1 MAEFYAEWR
10 LRGDRYDG
18 GYGNGLTLANGESVQ
33 EMTKVSEDERE
44 TVFRGR
50 CGHVLRCV
58 HEKVEIP
65 GQNRSVTVCR
75 TVFENAADRPAV
87 LEMLASFA
95 LKGVKADRMH
105 RATSF
110 WSAEGKLLSQ
120 DLTDLNMEESWAGH
134 GYRIEH
140 FGQTGSLPVRKWFPF
155 LVLEDSKNGK
165 FLGIQLYCASSWQ
178 MEVAVGYGDLKV
190 RGGLADRDFGQWTK
204 TIAPGEAFETP
215 RAVIAEAETLEEV
228 CDMLVKAQKPRIAAP
243 DRDMPVIFNEYC
255 ATWGNPSE
263 ELVARMA
270 EKLEGT
276 GVKYLVID
284 CGWYRQRDG
293 ENWFNSAGDWK
304 VSPILFPSGLK
315 KTCDTIRA
323 NGLIPGIW
331 FEMEDCGVDS
341 ETYSE
346 TDLLVKRDGIPV
358 TVGTRRFLDMRKKK
372 VWERLDRRVL
382 GLLKDNGFGYLKVDY
397 NETFGVGTDPLDGE
411 AYDGADI
418 RVCQEGSAA
427 YEGAGNPICPEDG
440 PGEGLRQCIEGTQA
454 YFRHLTEEMPEL
466 VIENCASGGHRL
478 EPSMMELVSQASF
491 SDAHEC
497 TIIPLVA
504 ANLHRLIRP
513 EQSQIWAVLRKESD
527 PDRIRYLITSAMLGR
542 LCLSGEIF
550 EMDEEQWAAV
560 TEGIA
565 FYDKV
570 KHIIK
575 DGFTGVIRATVEDY
589 KNPAGYQAVLR
600 VLGDEALLLVHTLA
614 GGANPPVDDLLAG
627 YETIDVYGSELS
639 ADFRGKAYLLRKSSQ

>member
-1 MAEFYAEWR
+1 MEFYAEWR
-10 LRGDRYDG
+10 LRGDRYDN
-18 GYGNGLTLANGESVQ
+18 GYGNGMTLSNGESVQ
-33 EMTKVSEDERE
+33 EMTKVREDEKE
-44 TVFRGR
+44 TVFRGKN
-50 CGHVLRCV
+50 GHMLTCL
-58 HEKVEIP
+58 HEKQ
-65 GQNRSVTVCR
+65 GDVTVLK
-75 TVFENAADRPAV
+75 TVFRNETDQPAV

-95 LKGVKADRMH
+95 IKGVKADRMH

-120 DLTDLNMEESWAGH
+120 SFTELNMEESWAGH
-134 GYRIEH
+134 GYRVEH

-155 LVLEDSKNGK
+155 LVLEDSETGH
-165 FLGIQLYCASSWQ
+165 FLGIQLYIAGSWQ
-178 MEVAVGYGDLKV
+178 IEVLHGYGDIRVL
-190 RGGLADRDFGQWTK
+190 GGLADRDFGAWTK
-204 TIAPGEAFETP
+204 EIAPGESFETP
-215 RAVIAEAETLEEV
+215 RAVIAEGSSLEEV
-228 CDMLVKAQKPRIAAP
+228 CDRLVKAQKPRIAAP
-243 DRDMPVIFNEYC
+243 DANLPVIYNEYC

-263 ELVARMA
+263 ELIEKMAARL
-270 EKLEGT
+270 KGS
-276 GVKYLVID
+276 GVKYFVID
-284 CGWYRQRDG
+284 CGWYRQRED

-358 TVGTRRFLDMRKKK
+358 TVGTRRFLDMRKKA
-372 VWERLDRRVL
+372 VWERLDERVL
-382 GLLKDNGFGYLKVDY
+382 GLLKENGFGYLKVDY
-397 NETFGVGTDPLDGE
+397 NETYGVGVDALCGE
-411 AYDGADI
+411 
-418 RVCQEGSAA
+418 A
-427 YEGAGNPICPEDG
+427 YEGADIPASGACGNCAADVKVTVCDG

-513 EQSQIWAVLRKESD
+513 EQSQIWAVLRRESD

-565 FYDKV
+565 FYEKV

-575 DGFTGVIRATVEDY
+575 DGFTKVIRATVEDY

-600 VLGDEALLLVHTLA
+600 TLGDEALLLVHTLA
-614 GGANPPVDDLLAG
+614 DGANPPVDDLLAG
-627 YETIDVYGSELS
+627 YETVGTYGSELG
-639 ADFRGKAYLLRKSSQ
+639 ADFRGKAFLLSKRA

>member
-75 TVFENAADRPAV
+75 TVFENATDKPAT

-120 DLTDLNMEESWAGH
+120 DLTDLNMEESLAGH

-155 LVLEDSKNGK
+155 LVLEDSENGK

-215 RAVIAEAETLEEV
+215 RAVIAEGESLEEV
-228 CDMLVKAQKPRIAAP
+228 CDLLVKAQKPRIAAP

-284 CGWYRQRDG
+284 CGWYRQRED

-304 VSPILFPSGLK
+304 TSPILFPSGLK
-315 KTCDTIRA
+315 AAADCIRSH
-323 NGLIPGIW
+323 GMIPGIW

-341 ETYSE
+341 ETFGE
-346 TDLLVKRDGIPV
+346 TDLCVKRDGIPV
-358 TVGTRRFLDMRKKK
+358 TVGTRRFLDMRKKA
-372 VWERLDRRVL
+372 VWERLDERVL
-382 GLLKDNGFGYLKVDY
+382 SLLRDCGFGYLKVDY
-397 NETFGVGTDPLDGE
+397 NETFGAGVDALDGE
-411 AYDGADI
+411 ECPAGVVSG
-418 RVCQEGSAA
+418 VCSGGIALTPPEKNAV
-427 YEGAGNPICPEDG
+427 EDG
-440 PGEGLRQCIEGTQA
+440 PGEHLRQCVAGTQA
-454 YFRHLTEEMPEL
+454 YFRHLAEEMPEL

-497 TIIPLVA
+497 DIIPLVA

-513 EQSQIWAVLRKESD
+513 EQSQIWAVLRKEAD
-527 PDRIRYLITSAMLGR
+527 VHRIHYLITAGMLGR

-550 EMDEEQWAAV
+550 DMNEAQWAAV

-565 FYDKV
+565 WYGKV
-570 KHIIK
+570 AHIIR
-575 DGFTGVIRATVEDY
+575 DGFTKVIRTNVKDY
-589 KNPAGYQAVLR
+589 SKASGYQAVLR
-600 VLGDEALLLVHTLA
+600 TLGDEAMLVVHTLA

-627 YETIDVYGSELS
+627 YEAIGKYGSDVD
-639 ADFRGKAYLLRKSSQ
+639 ADYRGQVYLLRRSR

>member
-1 MAEFYAEWR
+1 MEFYAEWR
-10 LRGDRYDG
+10 LRGDRYDN
-18 GYGNGLTLANGESVQ
+18 GYGNGMTLSNGESVQ
-33 EMTKVSEDERE
+33 EMTKVSENEKE
-44 TVFRGR
+44 TVFRGKN
-50 CGHVLRCV
+50 GHVLTCL
-58 HEKVEIP
+58 HKKQ
-65 GQNRSVTVCR
+65 GDVTACG
-75 TVFENAADRPAV
+75 TVFRNETDRPAV

-95 LKGVKADRMH
+95 LKGIKADRMH

-120 DLTDLNMEESWAGH
+120 SFTELNMEESWAGH
-134 GYRIEH
+134 GYRVEH

-155 LVLEDSKNGK
+155 LVLEDSEAGH
-165 FLGIQLYCASSWQ
+165 FLGIQLYCAGSWQ
-178 MEVAVGYGDLKV
+178 IEVLHGYGDIRVL
-190 RGGLADRDFGQWTK
+190 GGLADRDFGAWTK
-204 TIAPGEAFETP
+204 VIAPGESFETP
-215 RAVIAEAETLEEV
+215 RAVIAEGSSLEEV
-228 CDMLVKAQKPRIAAP
+228 CDRLVKAQNPRIAEV

-255 ATWGNPSE
+255 STWGNPSE
-263 ELVARMA
+263 ELIEKMAARL
-270 EKLEGT
+270 KGS
-276 GVKYLVID
+276 GVRYFVID

-304 VSPILFPSGLK
+304 VSPILFPSGLR

-341 ETYSE
+341 GTYSE

-358 TVGTRRFLDMRKKK
+358 TVGTRRFLDMRKKE

-382 GLLKDNGFGYLKVDY
+382 GLLKDNGLGYLKVDY
-397 NETFGVGTDPLDGE
+397 NETIGVGVDALSGA

-418 RVCQEGSAA
+418 TIR
-427 YEGAGNPICPEDG
+427 PEDG

-454 YFRHLTEEMPEL
+454 YFRHLTEEMPGL

-513 EQSQIWAVLRKESD
+513 EQSQIWAVIREDSD
-527 PDRIRYLITSAMLGR
+527 IDRIYYLITSALLGR

-550 EMDEEQWAAV
+550 ALPEERWNAV
-560 TEGIA
+560 TEGVA
-565 FYDKV
+565 FYGEV
-570 KHIIK
+570 KEIIRN
-575 DGFTGVIRATVEDY
+575 GFTKLIRTTVEDY

-600 VLGDEALLLVHTLA
+600 TYGDEALLIVHTLEK
-614 GGANPPVDDLLAG
+614 GADPPIGDILNG
-627 YETIDVYGSELS
+627 YDVIKAYGSELD
-639 ADFRGKAYLLRKSSQ
+639 ADFRGKAFLLRKK

>member
-1 MAEFYAEWR
+1 MEFYAEWR
-10 LRGDRYDG
+10 LRGDRYDN
-18 GYGNGLTLANGESVQ
+18 GYGNGMTLSNGESVQ
-33 EMTKVSEDERE
+33 EMTKVSENEKE
-44 TVFRGR
+44 TVFRGKN
-50 CGHVLRCV
+50 GHVLTCLR
-58 HEKVEIP
+58 KKQ
-65 GQNRSVTVCR
+65 GDVTVCR
-75 TVFENAADRPAV
+75 TVFRNETDRPAV

-95 LKGVKADRMH
+95 LKGIKADRMH

-120 DLTDLNMEESWAGH
+120 SFTELNMEESWAGH
-134 GYRIEH
+134 GYRVEH

-155 LVLEDSKNGK
+155 LVLEDSEAGH
-165 FLGIQLYCASSWQ
+165 FLGIQLYCAGSWQ
-178 MEVAVGYGDLKV
+178 MEVLHGYGDIRVL
-190 RGGLADRDFGQWTK
+190 GGLADRDFGAWTK
-204 TIAPGEAFETP
+204 TIAPGESFETP
-215 RAVIAEAETLEEV
+215 RALIAEGSSLEEV
-228 CDMLVKAQKPRIAAP
+228 CDRLVKAQKPRIAEA

-255 ATWGNPSE
+255 STWGNPSE
-263 ELVARMA
+263 DLIEKMAARL
-270 EKLEGT
+270 KGS
-276 GVKYLVID
+276 GVKYFVID

-358 TVGTRRFLDMRKKK
+358 TVGTRRFLDMRKKE

-382 GLLKDNGFGYLKVDY
+382 GLHKDNGFGYLKVDY
-397 NETFGVGTDPLDGE
+397 NETIGVGVDALSGA

-418 RVCQEGSAA
+418 T
-427 YEGAGNPICPEDG
+427 ICPEDG

-454 YFRHLTEEMPEL
+454 YFRHLAAEMPEL

-513 EQSQIWAVLRKESD
+513 EQSQIWAVIREDSD
-527 PDRIRYLITSAMLGR
+527 IDRIYYLITSALLGR

-550 EMDEEQWAAV
+550 ALPEERWNAV
-560 TEGIA
+560 TEGVA
-565 FYDKV
+565 FYGEV
-570 KHIIK
+570 KEIIRS
-575 DGFTGVIRATVEDY
+575 GFTKLIRTTVEDY

-600 VLGDEALLLVHTLA
+600 TYGDEALLIVHTLEK
-614 GGANPPVDDLLAG
+614 GANPPIGDILNG
-627 YETIDVYGSELS
+627 YDVIKAYGSELD
-639 ADFRGKAYLLRKSSQ
+639 ADFRGKAFLLRKK